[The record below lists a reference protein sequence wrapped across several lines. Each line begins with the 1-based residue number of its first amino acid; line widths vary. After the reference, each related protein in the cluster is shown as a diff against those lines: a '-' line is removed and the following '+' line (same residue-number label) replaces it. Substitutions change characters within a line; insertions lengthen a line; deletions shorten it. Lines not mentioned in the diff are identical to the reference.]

1 MSEQKPQSEDL
12 IKSIEA
18 LIDEVFAEEAVEK
31 SIEIAKDA
39 STTADA
45 ALKNV
50 PKAQDDASRGAGR
63 SKEIS
68 EIPETDEDGKREGNY
83 TDSIAQASKE
93 EENPEAKQSP
103 ALDQSSEKNR
113 MSSSPKAPQMRPF
126 MKSLEVT
133 EEEYAAFEAFKKA
146 QVEAQVE
153 AQAKEELKKAETL
166 VKAAV
171 TEATASLI
179 KENEALRKSM
189 TETQELIKAMAAKP
203 REAKSI
209 TSIEVLE
216 KSQERSEKGSEEF
229 SKSEKLDAAFEL
241 VKAGKLKDTDMAE
254 LEMTGTIYNPES
266 RAAIEKFLN
275 RK

>member
-1 MSEQKPQSEDL
+1 MSEQKPQSEEL

-39 STTADA
+39 STTADE

-50 PKAQDDASRGAGR
+50 PKAQDDSKRGAGR

-83 TDSIAQASKE
+83 TDSIAQVAKE
-93 EENPEAKQSP
+93 EENEEAKKQAQSM
-103 ALDQSSEKNR
+103 DQTSDKNR
-113 MSSSPKAPQMRPF
+113 LSGSPKAPQMRPF
-126 MKSLEVT
+126 MKSLEVS
-133 EEEYAAFEAFKKA
+133 EEEFAAFEAFKKSQA
-146 QVEAQVE
+146 EAKE
-153 AQAKEELKKAETL
+153 KEELKKSETL

-171 TEATASLI
+171 TEATAELV
-179 KENEALRKSM
+179 KENEKLRKSM
-189 TETQELIKAMAAKP
+189 QETQELIKAMAEKP
-203 REAKSI
+203 RAPKSI

-216 KSQERSEKGSEEF
+216 KSADRAERGSEEF
-229 SKSEKLDAAFEL
+229 TKSEKLDAAVAL
-241 VKAGKLKDTDMAE
+241 AKAGKLKDLDVAE

-266 RAAIEKFLN
+266 RAEIEKYLN